1 MCGANDRLD
10 RPQLGVQRVTKPQ
23 SAGETRLLKL
33 MLLDRLD
40 MAAAVALA
48 CLHRTADSASK
59 LKTNSPE
66 TMIASES
73 TLRLQAVELDVIR
86 WAAAGKSYQDIATIM
101 NLPYGTVRYHLDQA
115 RLRNGCDTVVQLIVR
130 AACDHNLDPLAA

>member
-1 MCGANDRLD
+1 MTGSTGRNWGCSG
-10 RPQLGVQRVTKPQ
+10 VTKPQ
-23 SAGETRLLKL
+23 SAGETRLLTH
-33 MLLDRLD
+33 MLLNRLD
-40 MAAAVALA
+40 MAAVVALA
-48 CLHRTADSASK
+48 CLHRNDDSASK
-59 LKTNSPE
+59 PKTNSPE
-66 TMIASES
+66 TTTASES
-73 TLRLQAVELDVIR
+73 TLKLQAVELDVIR

>member
-1 MCGANDRLD
+1 MTGSTGRNWGCSG
-10 RPQLGVQRVTKPQ
+10 VTKPQ
-23 SAGETRLLKL
+23 SAGETRLLTH

-48 CLHRTADSASK
+48 CLHRNADSASK
-59 LKTNSPE
+59 PKTNSLE
-66 TMIASES
+66 TAVTSDPSLE
-73 TLRLQAVELDVIR
+73 LQPVELDVIR

-115 RLRNGCDTVVQLIVR
+115 RLRNGFNSVTQLIVR
-130 AACDHNLDPLAA
+130 VACAHNLDPLAA